1 MGRPF
6 SIRQPIS
13 YFTIGFA
20 ILLLWRAAVFLWIN
34 PLRAARSRSCTALNL
49 SGALAADVFAFL
61 RAVRSED
68 RWARLRTVAARD
80 FLMFF
85 LEEAIRGTTK
95 LRNVK

>member
-1 MGRPF
+1 VQVAP
-6 SIRQPIS
+6 
-13 YFTIGFA
+13 
-20 ILLLWRAAVFLWIN
+20 
-34 PLRAARSRSCTALNL
+34 
-49 SGALAADVFAFL
+49 DVFAFL

-68 RWARLRTVAARD
+68 RWARLRTVAERD